1 MVKSSM
7 EKNDFYDS
15 AGQNFH
21 FFLGLLFSQNF
32 RIEFMR

>member
-15 AGQNFH
+15 AGQNFI
-21 FFLGLLFSQNF
+21 FFLACYFLKIFGSNL
-32 RIEFMR
+32 